1 MTEEQK
7 KQIRS
12 FRTAG
17 MGYKRISAALDIPL
31 GTVKSFC
38 RRDEADMLAITGY
51 EAVEQSESQSA
62 KPVCL
67 RCGKPVIRIPGRK
80 KRRFCSE
87 ACRVAYWRI
96 ATENGRCAPD
106 AENPC
111 RAMTGAENSA
121 VMPVI
126 STAGLRRR
134 EEAGTHS
141 MEKAIYAPF
150 LTHDQLQRELT
161 YRVSIA
167 ILRDLRDAGLVNG
180 KEFVRTSQF
189 LAERFSPVWGGL
201 YQDHG

>member
-1 MTEEQK
+1 MYTGGTMTEEQK

-87 ACRVAYWRI
+87 ACRVAYWRTQ
-96 ATENGRCAPD
+96 AHCDGERTLCAGCGKPLQGHD
-106 AENPC
+106 
-111 RAMTGAENSA
+111 
-121 VMPVI
+121 
-126 STAGLRRR
+126 RRR
-134 EEAGTHS
+134 KFCSHACYIHIRFAT
-141 MEKAIYAPF
+141 
-150 LTHDQLQRELT
+150 QR
-161 YRVSIA
+161 
-167 ILRDLRDAGLVNG
+167 
-180 KEFVRTSQF
+180 
-189 LAERFSPVWGGL
+189 GGRNA
-201 YQDHG
+201 QHG

>member
-38 RRDEADMLAITGY
+38 RRDEADMLAIMGY

-87 ACRVAYWRI
+87 ACRVAYWRTQERSDSEQI
-96 ATENGRCAPD
+96 LCAGCGKPL
-106 AENPC
+106 C
-111 RAMTGAENSA
+111 
-121 VMPVI
+121 
-126 STAGLRRR
+126 GLDRHRKFCSH
-134 EEAGTHS
+134 ACYIHS
-141 MEKAIYAPF
+141 RFAA
-150 LTHDQLQRELT
+150 R
-161 YRVSIA
+161 
-167 ILRDLRDAGLVNG
+167 
-180 KEFVRTSQF
+180 KE
-189 LAERFSPVWGGL
+189 
-201 YQDHG
+201 D

>member
-1 MTEEQK
+1 MKNLNVFDVES
-7 KQIRS
+7 RS
-12 FRTAG
+12 SVFPAG
-17 MGYKRISAALDIPL
+17 KSAGSVLKPAALPT
-31 GTVKSFC
+31 GA
-38 RRDEADMLAITGY
+38 RR
-51 EAVEQSESQSA
+51 
-62 KPVCL
+62 
-67 RCGKPVIRIPGRK
+67 
-80 KRRFCSE
+80 
-87 ACRVAYWRI
+87 RI

-111 RAMTGAENSA
+111 RAMTGAENSS

>member
-1 MTEEQK
+1 MMRRKSQRARMKTLYVRGAGSPSSAFPAGKSAGSAQK
-7 KQIRS
+7 P
-12 FRTAG
+12 
-17 MGYKRISAALDIPL
+17 AALPI
-31 GTVKSFC
+31 GAH
-38 RRDEADMLAITGY
+38 RRVPKEI
-51 EAVEQSESQSA
+51 
-62 KPVCL
+62 
-67 RCGKPVIRIPGRK
+67 
-80 KRRFCSE
+80 
-87 ACRVAYWRI
+87 
-96 ATENGRCAPD
+96 GRCAPD
-106 AENPC
+106 AESPC
-111 RAMTGAENSA
+111 MAMTGAENSA

-189 LAERFSPVWGGL
+189 LAERFSPVWGDL
-201 YQDHG
+201 YQNHG